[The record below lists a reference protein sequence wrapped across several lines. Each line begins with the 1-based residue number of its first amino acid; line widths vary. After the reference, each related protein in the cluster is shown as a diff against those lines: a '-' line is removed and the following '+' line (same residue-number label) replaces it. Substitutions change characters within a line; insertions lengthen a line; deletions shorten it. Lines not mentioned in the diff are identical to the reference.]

1 MKKLYLIGNA
11 HLDPAWLWPWQEG
24 FAEVKATF
32 SSALDRLNEY
42 EGFIFTS
49 SSVQYYEWI
58 EKNEPE
64 LFEKIRSR
72 VREGRWVI
80 CGGWWI
86 QPDCNIPSGESFVR
100 QGLLGQRYLLEKFGR
115 MATVGY
121 NVDSFGHNGALPQ
134 ILKKQGLSAYVFL
147 RPGPHEKDLPASTF
161 WWEAND
167 GSRVVGYQIPHTY
180 CSWLPGLED
189 HIRQCVADL
198 KKENLQS
205 FMCFYGVGN
214 HGGGPTIKSLD
225 YIRSIQSEV
234 AETENVALTFASPE
248 DFLTDLNRDPV
259 SLPVCRDD
267 LQHHAP
273 GCYSANSMI
282 KEANQKAENAL
293 LRAEK
298 YGVLAERLG
307 RPVEDVLEEPWKRVL
322 FNQFHDIL
330 AGACIESVYPEALA
344 QYGEAVSLAGQTEN
358 YALQGI
364 SFHIQ
369 IPKEEAMQ
377 PLVVFN
383 PHPWPVQAVI
393 CHERGMEP
401 GCGCKVLDST
411 GREAPH
417 QLVRTQAQVEGR
429 RNIAFEVTVPPMGYE
444 TYRLY
449 MDPALSPA
457 GPVKAD
463 DPYMLENDMVRV
475 RFNAATGL
483 IDSIFD
489 KKARTEFLHA
499 PAPVPTVIHD
509 DSDTWSHGIQR
520 FDEVL
525 GAFTLRSINRV
536 ETGPLLNRIRVVST
550 YEDSIL
556 TQTFT
561 LYRFSPIVYAEARLN
576 WRGKNQCLK
585 LRIPVQVEN
594 ATATFGNPF
603 GHIVREA
610 TGLEEPFQN
619 WIDISG
625 ACPQNGMQQG
635 LTLITDHK
643 YGADVKGQALS
654 LTVLRSPVFAHHI
667 PQQLNPED
675 EYLYTEQG
683 TQIFQYS
690 LIPHTGGWRNARPAQ
705 RASELLQP
713 LTKVAETYHPGEFP
727 QSYSGLALCEP
738 NIILSALKKAHH
750 AEGYIL
756 RAYET
761 DGKYTAATI
770 QAPLFSGDIQVSFSP
785 YEVKTLLIRPGLE
798 NCVQEVSMT
807 ELPPEHNIKEHL

>member
-1 MKKLYLIGNA
+1 
-11 HLDPAWLWPWQEG
+11 
-24 FAEVKATF
+24 
-32 SSALDRLNEY
+32 
-42 EGFIFTS
+42 
-49 SSVQYYEWI
+49 
-58 EKNEPE
+58 
-64 LFEKIRSR
+64 
-72 VREGRWVI
+72 
-80 CGGWWI
+80 
-86 QPDCNIPSGESFVR
+86 
-100 QGLLGQRYLLEKFGR
+100 
-115 MATVGY
+115 
-121 NVDSFGHNGALPQ
+121 
-134 ILKKQGLSAYVFL
+134 
-147 RPGPHEKDLPASTF
+147 
-161 WWEAND
+161 
-167 GSRVVGYQIPHTY
+167 
-180 CSWLPGLED
+180 
-189 HIRQCVADL
+189 
-198 KKENLQS
+198 
-205 FMCFYGVGN
+205 
-214 HGGGPTIKSLD
+214 
-225 YIRSIQSEV
+225 
-234 AETENVALTFASPE
+234 
-248 DFLTDLNRDPV
+248 
-259 SLPVCRDD
+259 
-267 LQHHAP
+267 
-273 GCYSANSMI
+273 
-282 KEANQKAENAL
+282 
-293 LRAEK
+293 
-298 YGVLAERLG
+298 
-307 RPVEDVLEEPWKRVL
+307 
-322 FNQFHDIL
+322 
-330 AGACIESVYPEALA
+330 
-344 QYGEAVSLAGQTEN
+344 
-358 YALQGI
+358 
-364 SFHIQ
+364 
-369 IPKEEAMQ
+369 MQ

-393 CHERGMEP
+393 CHERGIEP

-770 QAPLFSGDIQVSFSP
+770 QAPLFSRDIQVRFSP